1 MAVAAAVVA
10 VVVVV
15 VIVLT
20 KLPVFHAVTEEGTF
34 ILSSRN

>member
-1 MAVAAAVVA
+1 VEVEVV

-20 KLPVFHAVTEEGTF
+20 KLPVFHADTDRGTF
-34 ILSSRN
+34 ILGIDEG